1 MNGIEHKAHLQ
12 NIVAEQTKL
21 SQEISQLNSL
31 LISKREV
38 FTKYQGIVEYLTAN
52 GVTLE
57 EEESEAAATEVVTE
71 SQED

>member
-1 MNGIEHKAHLQ
+1 MNGIEHKVHLQ

-31 LISKREV
+31 LTSKREV

-52 GVTLE
+52 GVTLDDKAE
-57 EEESEAAATEVVTE
+57 EAASEVVTE

>member
-21 SQEISQLNSL
+21 SQEIAQLNSL
-31 LISKREV
+31 LVSKREV

-52 GVTLE
+52 GVTLDD
-57 EEESEAAATEVVTE
+57 EAEAEATEVATE

>member
-21 SQEISQLNSL
+21 SQEIAQLNSL
-31 LISKREV
+31 LVSKREV

-52 GVTLE
+52 GVTLDD
-57 EEESEAAATEVVTE
+57 EAEAEATEVVTE

>member
-12 NIVAEQTKL
+12 NIVAEQNKL

-31 LISKREV
+31 IISKREV

-52 GVTLE
+52 GVTLDD
-57 EEESEAAATEVVTE
+57 EAEAEATEVATE